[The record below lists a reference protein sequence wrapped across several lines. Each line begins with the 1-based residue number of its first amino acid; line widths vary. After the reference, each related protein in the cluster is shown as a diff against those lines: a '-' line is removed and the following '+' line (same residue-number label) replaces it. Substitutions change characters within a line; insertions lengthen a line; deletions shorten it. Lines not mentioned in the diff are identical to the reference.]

1 MADELERRNLLQQV
15 GGRAFLL
22 ALAAA
27 PQVGYDARLYG
38 AHVASQAAERRRAQ
52 DADNAGQE
60 PAEEE

>member
-22 ALAAA
+22 ALAA